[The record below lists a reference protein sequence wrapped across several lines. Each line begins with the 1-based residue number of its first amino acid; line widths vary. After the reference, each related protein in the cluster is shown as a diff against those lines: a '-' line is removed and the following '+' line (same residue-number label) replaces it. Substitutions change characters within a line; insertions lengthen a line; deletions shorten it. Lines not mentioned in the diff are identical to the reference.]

1 MVSIAES
8 NSTKHSQGIDCL
20 GGVFMRGKKR
30 RPLSFF
36 LLLGPGVLAAMAD
49 NDAGGLISYT
59 VTGAKFGWA
68 VFVPLT
74 LCLTAVT
81 YTVQEMAMRL
91 GIASEKGYT
100 CLLRERYGTGWT
112 VFQVAALFLENQLT
126 LLTEFVGMSAGLEL
140 LGLPVPVSV
149 VLSVCLALSI
159 AVFSGYASKQRFGLA
174 IGLFNLLFLVFALFA
189 RPAVGA
195 AQSVLLCAGRP
206 FRWYTAALIGNA
218 VAPWMIFYQSGAYS
232 ECGQQAHRIR
242 GGRRDT
248 LIGCICQAAVAA
260 ALIWIGSSV
269 WGMIPEVENAGAP
282 QIVAALDARY
292 GSLAGTLFALGM
304 FDSGLL
310 AAVTVSLSSSWS
322 VAESFGWSKSMS
334 DSFRE
339 APGFY
344 GVYAFSVLLAAG
356 MALVP
361 SLRLNGIAVFVQAA
375 GGVLMTP
382 ILIFL
387 TLLTSSREVMGEYA
401 NGRNQKIRAWF
412 CAGILTAASVFT
424 IMITVL

>member
-1 MVSIAES
+1 
-8 NSTKHSQGIDCL
+8 
-20 GGVFMRGKKR
+20 MRGKKR

-68 VFVPLT
+68 VFVPLA

-91 GIASEKGYT
+91 GVASEKGYT
-100 CLLRERYGTGWT
+100 CLLRERYGAGWAF
-112 VFQVAALFLENQLT
+112 FQVAALFVENQLT

-140 LGLPVPVSV
+140 LGFPVPAAVA
-149 VLSVCLALSI
+149 LSVCLALSI
-159 AVFSGYASKQRFGLA
+159 AVFSGYESKQRFGLA

-195 AQSVLLCAGRP
+195 AQSVPLCAGRP
-206 FRWYTAALIGNA
+206 FRWYAAALVGNA
-218 VAPWMIFYQSGAYS
+218 VAPWMIFYQNGAYFGS
-232 ECGQQAHRIR
+232 GRKEGQIR
-242 GGRRDT
+242 SGRRDT
-248 LIGCICQAAVAA
+248 LVGCVCQAAVAA
-260 ALIWIGSSV
+260 ALIFIGSSL
-269 WGMIPEVENAGAP
+269 WGTIPDVENAGAP
-282 QIVAALDARY
+282 QIVAALDAKY
-292 GSLAGTLFALGM
+292 GPLAGVLFALGL
-304 FDSGLL
+304 FDAGLL

-322 VAESFGWSKSMS
+322 VAESLGWSKSMS

-361 SLRLNGIAVFVQAA
+361 CLRLNGIAVFVQAA

-387 TLLTSSREVMGEYA
+387 TLLTSNRGVMGGCA
-401 NGRNQKIRAWF
+401 NKRAQKIRAWF
-412 CAGILTAASVFT
+412 CVGILTAASLFT
-424 IMITVL
+424 IIITAL

>member
-1 MVSIAES
+1 M
-8 NSTKHSQGIDCL
+8 C
-20 GGVFMRGKKR
+20 GKTR

-68 VFVPLT
+68 VFIPLA

-91 GIASEKGYT
+91 GVASEKGYT
-100 CLLRERYGTGWT
+100 QLLRERYGTGFM
-112 VFQVAALFLENQLT
+112 VFQVAALFVENQLT

-140 LGLPVPVSV
+140 LGFPVAVAV
-149 VLSVCLALSI
+149 AVSVCLTLSI
-159 AVFSGYASKQRFGLA
+159 AVFSGYESKQRFGLA
-174 IGLFNLLFLVFALFA
+174 IGLFNLLFLVFACFA
-189 RPAVGA
+189 RPAASA
-195 AQSVLLCAGRP
+195 AQSLSLCTGRP
-206 FRWYTAALIGNA
+206 FRWYAAALIGNA
-218 VAPWMIFYQSGAYS
+218 VAPWMIFYQNGAYS
-232 ECGQQAHRIR
+232 DNGQRAQQIR
-242 GGRRDT
+242 SGRRDT
-248 LIGCICQAAVAA
+248 LFGCICQAAVAA
-260 ALIWIGSSV
+260 ALIFIGSSV
-269 WGMIPEVENAGAP
+269 FGSIPDVENAGAP
-282 QIVAALDARY
+282 QIVAALNARF
-292 GSLAGTLFALGM
+292 GPLAGALFALGL

-322 VAESFGWSKSMS
+322 VAESLGWSKSMS
-334 DSFRE
+334 DNFRQ

-361 SLRLNGIAVFVQAA
+361 ALRLNGIAVFVQAA

-387 TLLTSSREVMGEYA
+387 TMLTSSKKVMGEYA
-401 NGRNQKIRAWF
+401 NEKREKIRAWF
-412 CAGILTAASVFT
+412 CAGILTAASFFT
-424 IMITVL
+424 IVIMAL

>member
-1 MVSIAES
+1 M
-8 NSTKHSQGIDCL
+8 H
-20 GGVFMRGKKR
+20 GKKR
-30 RPLSFF
+30 HPLSFF

-49 NDAGGLISYT
+49 NDAGGLVSYT

-68 VFVPLT
+68 VFVPLA

-91 GIASEKGYT
+91 GVASERGYT
-100 CLLRERYGTGWT
+100 RLLRERYGIGWAAS
-112 VFQVAALFLENQLT
+112 QVAALFLENQLT

-140 LGLPVPVSV
+140 LGVPIAAAVA
-149 VLSVCLALSI
+149 LSVCLSLSI
-159 AVFSGYASKQRFGLA
+159 AVFSGCGAKQRFGLV
-174 IGLFNLLFLVFALFA
+174 IGLFHLLFLVFAVFT

-195 AQSVLLCAGRP
+195 AQSVSLCTGRP
-206 FRWYTAALIGNA
+206 FRWYTAALVGNA
-218 VAPWMIFYQSGAYS
+218 VAPWMIFYQNGAYAGS
-232 ECGQQAHRIR
+232 GQTEGQIR
-242 GGRRDT
+242 SGRRDT
-248 LIGCICQAAVAA
+248 LVGCICQAAVAVS
-260 ALIWIGSSV
+260 LILIGSSV
-269 WGMIPEVENAGAP
+269 WGMIPDVENAGAP
-282 QIVAALDARY
+282 QIVAALDAKY
-292 GSLAGTLFALGM
+292 GPLAGALFALGL

-322 VAESFGWSKSMS
+322 VAESFGWSRSMS

-356 MALVP
+356 MALIP
-361 SLRLNGIAVFVQAA
+361 CLRRNGIAVFVQAA

-387 TLLTSSREVMGEYA
+387 TLLTSSREVMGGAA
-401 NGRNQKIRAWF
+401 NTRRQKIRAWF
-412 CAGILTAASVFT
+412 CIGILIAASLFT
-424 IMITVL
+424 IVITAL

>member
-1 MVSIAES
+1 
-8 NSTKHSQGIDCL
+8 
-20 GGVFMRGKKR
+20 MRRKMR

-68 VFVPLT
+68 VFIPLT

-91 GIASEKGYT
+91 GIASEQGYT
-100 CLLRERYGTGWT
+100 QLLRERYGKGLIA
-112 VFQVAALFLENQLT
+112 FQVVALFVENQLT

-140 LGLPVPVSV
+140 LGLPVAAAVAV
-149 VLSVCLALSI
+149 SVCLTLSI
-159 AVFSGYASKQRFGLA
+159 AVFSGYEWKQRFGLA
-174 IGLFNLLFLVFALFA
+174 IGLFNLLFLVFACFA
-189 RPAVGA
+189 RPAVSA
-195 AQSVLLCAGRP
+195 AQSFSLCTGRP
-206 FRWYTAALIGNA
+206 FRWYAAALIGNA
-218 VAPWMIFYQSGAYS
+218 VAPWMIFYQNGAYS
-232 ECGQQAHRIR
+232 DNGQRTQQIR
-242 GGRRDT
+242 SGRRDT
-248 LIGCICQAAVAA
+248 LFGCICQAAVAA
-260 ALIWIGSSV
+260 ALILIGSSV
-269 WGMIPEVENAGAP
+269 FGSIPDVENAGAP
-282 QIVAALDARY
+282 QIVAALDARF
-292 GSLAGTLFALGM
+292 GRLAGTLFALGL

-322 VAESFGWSKSMS
+322 VAESLGWSKSMN

-361 SLRLNGIAVFVQAA
+361 ALRLNGIAVFVQAA

-387 TLLTSSREVMGEYA
+387 TMLTSSQKVMGDYA
-401 NGRNQKIRAWF
+401 NGKREKIRAWF
-412 CAGILTAASVFT
+412 CTGILTTASVFT
-424 IMITVL
+424 IMMIAL

>member
-1 MVSIAES
+1 
-8 NSTKHSQGIDCL
+8 
-20 GGVFMRGKKR
+20 MRGKKR

-68 VFVPLT
+68 VFVPLA

-91 GIASEKGYT
+91 GVASPRGYT
-100 CLLRERYGTGWT
+100 RLLREKYGAGWAAA
-112 VFQVAALFLENQLT
+112 QVAALFLENQLT

-140 LGLPVPVSV
+140 LGVPVPAAVA
-149 VLSVCLALSI
+149 LSVCLALSI
-159 AVFSGYASKQRFGLA
+159 AVFSGCGAKQRFGLA

-189 RPAVGA
+189 HPAVGA
-195 AQSVLLCAGRP
+195 AQSVSLCAGRP
-206 FRWYTAALIGNA
+206 FRWYTAALVGNA
-218 VAPWMIFYQSGAYS
+218 VAPWMIFYQNGAYAGS
-232 ECGQQAHRIR
+232 GQTEGQIR
-242 GGRRDT
+242 SGRRDV
-248 LIGCICQAAVAA
+248 LVGCVCQAAVAVS
-260 ALIWIGSSV
+260 LILIGSSV
-269 WGMIPEVENAGAP
+269 WGMIPDVENAGEP
-282 QIVAALDARY
+282 QIVAALDAKY
-292 GSLAGTLFALGM
+292 GPFAGALFALGL

-322 VAESFGWSKSMS
+322 VAESFGWSRSMS

-361 SLRLNGIAVFVQAA
+361 GLRLNGIAVFVQAA
-375 GGVLMTP
+375 GGVLITP
-382 ILIFL
+382 ILVFL
-387 TLLTSSREVMGEYA
+387 TLLTSDREVMGDSA
-401 NGRNQKIRAWF
+401 NSRRQKIRAWF
-412 CAGILTAASVFT
+412 CVGILTAASLFT
-424 IMITVL
+424 ITITALS

>member
-1 MVSIAES
+1 
-8 NSTKHSQGIDCL
+8 
-20 GGVFMRGKKR
+20 MRGKKR

-49 NDAGGLISYT
+49 NDAGGLISYI

-68 VFVPLT
+68 VFIPLA

-91 GIASEKGYT
+91 GVASEKGYT
-100 CLLRERYGTGWT
+100 QLLRERYGTGLMA
-112 VFQVAALFLENQLT
+112 FQVVALFVENQLT

-140 LGLPVPVSV
+140 LGLPVAAAVA
-149 VLSVCLALSI
+149 LSVCLTLSI
-159 AVFSGYASKQRFGLA
+159 AVFSGYESKQRFGLS
-174 IGLFNLLFLVFALFA
+174 IGLFNLLFLVFTCFA
-189 RPAVGA
+189 RPAVSA
-195 AQSVLLCAGRP
+195 AQSVSLCTGRP

-218 VAPWMIFYQSGAYS
+218 VAPWMIFYQNGAYS
-232 ECGQQAHRIR
+232 DSRQRAQQIR
-242 GGRRDT
+242 SGRRDT
-248 LIGCICQAAVAA
+248 LFGCICQAAIAA
-260 ALIWIGSSV
+260 ALIFIGSSV
-269 WGMIPEVENAGAP
+269 FGSIPDVENAGAP
-282 QIVAALDARY
+282 QIVAALNERF
-292 GSLAGTLFALGM
+292 GPLAGALFALGL

-322 VAESFGWSKSMS
+322 VAESLGWSKSMN
-334 DSFRE
+334 DNFRQ

-344 GVYAFSVLLAAG
+344 GIYTFSVLLAAG

-361 SLRLNGIAVFVQAA
+361 GLRLNSIAVFVQAA

-387 TLLTSSREVMGEYA
+387 TMLTSSETVMGDYA
-401 NGRNQKIRAWF
+401 NEKREKIRAWF
-412 CAGILTAASVFT
+412 CVGILTAASLF
-424 IMITVL
+424 IILMMAL

>member
-1 MVSIAES
+1 M
-8 NSTKHSQGIDCL
+8 H
-20 GGVFMRGKKR
+20 GKKR
-30 RPLSFF
+30 RPLSLF

-68 VFVPLT
+68 VFVPLA

-91 GIASEKGYT
+91 GVASDRGYT
-100 CLLRERYGTGWT
+100 RLLRERYGTGWM
-112 VFQVAALFLENQLT
+112 VFQVVSLFVENQLT

-140 LGLPVPVSV
+140 LGLPVAAAVT
-149 VLSVCLALSI
+149 LSVCLALSI
-159 AVFSGYASKQRFGLA
+159 AVFSGYESKQRFGLA
-174 IGLFNLLFLVFALFA
+174 IGLFNLLFLVFAFFA
-189 RPAVGA
+189 RPALDA
-195 AQSVLLCAGRP
+195 AQSVRLCSGRP
-206 FRWYTAALIGNA
+206 FRWYAAALVGNA
-218 VAPWMIFYQSGAYS
+218 VAPWMIFYQNGAYS
-232 ECGQQAHRIR
+232 ESGQREQHIR
-242 GGRRDT
+242 SGRTDT
-248 LIGCICQAAVAA
+248 LIGCVCQAAVAA
-260 ALIWIGSSV
+260 ALILIGSSV
-269 WGMIPEVENAGAP
+269 WGMIPDVENAGAP
-282 QIVAALDARY
+282 QIVAALDNRF
-292 GSLAGTLFALGM
+292 GPLAGTLFALGL

-322 VAESFGWSKSMS
+322 VAESLGWSKNMS

-361 SLRLNGIAVFVQAA
+361 GLRLNGIAVFVQAA

-382 ILIFL
+382 ILVFL
-387 TLLTSSREVMGEYA
+387 TLLTSSREVMGAYA
-401 NGRNQKIRAWF
+401 NGRKQKIRAWF
-412 CAGILTAASVFT
+412 CVGILTAAAVFT
-424 IMITVL
+424 IIITAL

>member
-1 MVSIAES
+1 
-8 NSTKHSQGIDCL
+8 
-20 GGVFMRGKKR
+20 MRGKKR

-68 VFVPLT
+68 VFVPLA

-91 GIASEKGYT
+91 GVASEKGYT
-100 CLLRERYGTGWT
+100 SLLRERYGAGWT
-112 VFQVAALFLENQLT
+112 ALQVAALFAENQLT
-126 LLTEFVGMSAGLEL
+126 LLTEFVGMSVGLEL
-140 LGLPVPVSV
+140 LGFPVPAAVA
-149 VLSVCLALSI
+149 LSVCLALSI
-159 AVFSGYASKQRFGLA
+159 AVFSGYESKQRFGLA
-174 IGLFNLLFLVFALFA
+174 IGLFNLLFLVLALFA
-189 RPAVGA
+189 RPTIGA
-195 AQSVLLCAGRP
+195 AQSVQLCAGRP
-206 FRWYTAALIGNA
+206 FLWYTAALVGNA
-218 VAPWMIFYQSGAYS
+218 VAPWMIFYQSEAYS
-232 ECGQQAHRIR
+232 ESGQRSRRIR
-242 GGRRDT
+242 SGRRDT
-248 LIGCICQAAVAA
+248 LIGCVCQAAVAA
-260 ALIWIGSSV
+260 ALIFIGSSLG
-269 WGMIPEVENAGAP
+269 GMIPNVENAGAP
-282 QIVAALDARY
+282 QIVAALDSRY
-292 GSLAGTLFALGM
+292 GPLAGTLFALGL

-310 AAVTVSLSSSWS
+310 ATVTVSLSSSWS
-322 VAESFGWSKSMS
+322 VAESLGWSKSMS

-361 SLRLNGIAVFVQAA
+361 CLRLNGIAVFVQAA

-387 TLLTSSREVMGEYA
+387 TLLTSNREVMGEYV
-401 NGRNQKIRAWF
+401 NTPRRKLRAWG
-412 CAGILTAASVFT
+412 CAVLLTAVSILTAALAFRPPNA
-424 IMITVL
+424 